1 MEEACTPSGADCI
14 YFTLYDR
21 FVLDNEPPDFFNFFS
36 DFACL
41 DIVSETWFKV
51 EFVNYIRLMDYEK
64 FPSQGKKKR
73 KVEDTFIVTDNN
85 LPQSRDAYDLLV
97 SILQLWF
104 KIPAKFPLI
113 LFLMTMTIMN
123 KER

>member
-1 MEEACTPSGADCI
+1 
-14 YFTLYDR
+14 
-21 FVLDNEPPDFFNFFS
+21 
-36 DFACL
+36 
-41 DIVSETWFKV
+41 
-51 EFVNYIRLMDYEK
+51 MDYEK
-64 FPSQGKKKR
+64 IPSQEKKKR
-73 KVEDTFIVTDNN
+73 KVEDIFIVTDNN

-123 KER
+123 KERQK

>member
-1 MEEACTPSGADCI
+1 M
-14 YFTLYDR
+14 TLQIFLIFKILLALTSYQKHGSKLTLLTM
-21 FVLDNEPPDFFNFFS
+21 LDLWITKNFHPK
-36 DFACL
+36 
-41 DIVSETWFKV
+41 E
-51 EFVNYIRLMDYEK
+51 
-64 FPSQGKKKR
+64 KKKR

-104 KIPAKFPLI
+104 KIQAKFPLI

-123 KER
+123 KERQK

>member
-1 MEEACTPSGADCI
+1 MSLQI
-14 YFTLYDR
+14 FLI
-21 FVLDNEPPDFFNFFS
+21 FQDFP
-36 DFACL
+36 CL

-64 FPSQGKKKR
+64 IPSQGKKKR

-104 KIPAKFPLI
+104 
-113 LFLMTMTIMN
+113 
-123 KER
+123 

>member
-1 MEEACTPSGADCI
+1 M
-14 YFTLYDR
+14 TLQI
-21 FVLDNEPPDFFNFFS
+21 FL
-36 DFACL
+36 
-41 DIVSETWFKV
+41 IFKILLALTSYQKHGSKL
-51 EFVNYIRLMDYEK
+51 NLLTMLDYEK

-104 KIPAKFPLI
+104 KIQAKFPLI

-123 KER
+123 KERQK